1 MYVEALSNTLWFV
14 NSTHFRFKGCQEQ
27 WQMSSKRR
35 CSTYQR
41 SGRKWIFRIF
51 QTTYEQCET
60 FDKTKYSDTLYFYNS
75 RLLAY
80 MTTGNLLKLVNSC
93 SMILTIN
100 FMHNFLI
107 RYPWTSWS
115 CYRQA
120 TGKNPFM
127 YTAHSFPSL
136 IYVIWLPASLW
147 IYNRELKQPQ
157 QRQEHHKFAYLT
169 MKNGS
174 FACFARAFF
183 IFVHLADVLVLSTTW
198 NDLFCSCVDNVSTW
212 RQMFSFF
219 IFISRSFIL
228 IQCLIRMV
236 GKYFSR

>member
-1 MYVEALSNTLWFV
+1 MPYTCPPHEVLYVNILYMKNLLGIMYVEALSNTLWFV
-14 NSTHFRFKGCQEQ
+14 NSTHFRFKGYQEQ
-27 WQMSSKRR
+27 WQMTSKGR

-60 FDKTKYSDTLYFYNS
+60 FDKTKYSDTLYLYNS

-120 TGKNPFM
+120 TGK
-127 YTAHSFPSL
+127 TPSCT
-136 IYVIWLPASLW
+136 
-147 IYNRELKQPQ
+147 QPI
-157 QRQEHHKFAYLT
+157 HFLH
-169 MKNGS
+169 
-174 FACFARAFF
+174 
-183 IFVHLADVLVLSTTW
+183 
-198 NDLFCSCVDNVSTW
+198 
-212 RQMFSFF
+212 
-219 IFISRSFIL
+219 
-228 IQCLIRMV
+228 
-236 GKYFSR
+236 

>member
-1 MYVEALSNTLWFV
+1 MPYTCRPHEVLYVNILYMKNLLGIMYVEALSNTLWFV

-27 WQMSSKRR
+27 WQMTSKGR

-51 QTTYEQCET
+51 QMTNYEQCET
-60 FDKTKYSDTLYFYNS
+60 FVKTKNSDTLYLYNS
-75 RLLAY
+75 RSLAY

-120 TGKNPFM
+120 TGKPLHVHSPFI
-127 YTAHSFPSL
+127 SFINL
-136 IYVIWLPASLW
+136 C
-147 IYNRELKQPQ
+147 
-157 QRQEHHKFAYLT
+157 YLT
-169 MKNGS
+169 PSVPMD
-174 FACFARAFF
+174 
-183 IFVHLADVLVLSTTW
+183 I
-198 NDLFCSCVDNVSTW
+198 
-212 RQMFSFF
+212 
-219 IFISRSFIL
+219 
-228 IQCLIRMV
+228 
-236 GKYFSR
+236 